1 MSGKPQ
7 TPRFPLALAKS
18 GRQLAISISPA
29 GCQAQ
34 GPSFHGERGLEG
46 TVLAALWVEGQEKEK
61 NFLLRLTRRGGR
73 KRGKERVGVVQEQSV
88 SLLTPRDSPGLRPPQ
103 EGGHTS
109 TRVAGSERRAV
120 PCLGSRPNSR
130 CPPGAGGNARLRPHP
145 TSLSGSGGGAEGVQ
159 KIDAR
164 PSGAPGRTHHPGLRP
179 QLSRRAVS

>member
-1 MSGKPQ
+1 MRMSGKPQ
-7 TPRFPLALAKS
+7 TPCFPLALAKS

-73 KRGKERVGVVQEQSV
+73 KRGKERVGVVQEQFV
-88 SLLTPRDSPGLRPPQ
+88 SLLPPRDSRGLRPPQ

-109 TRVAGSERRAV
+109 SRVGVRKAGGAVPRLEAEPKVSSRGGRRRQAPSPPHLAFRERR
-120 PCLGSRPNSR
+120 LG
-130 CPPGAGGNARLRPHP
+130 
-145 TSLSGSGGGAEGVQ
+145 
-159 KIDAR
+159 
-164 PSGAPGRTHHPGLRP
+164 
-179 QLSRRAVS
+179 RRGTEN